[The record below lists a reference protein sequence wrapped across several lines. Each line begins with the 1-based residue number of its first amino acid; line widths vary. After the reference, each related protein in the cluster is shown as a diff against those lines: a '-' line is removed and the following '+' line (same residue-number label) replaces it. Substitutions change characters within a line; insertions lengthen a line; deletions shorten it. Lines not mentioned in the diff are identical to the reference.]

1 MPRRSQCHR
10 FAVNGDEERR
20 PFAFAGIWRRS
31 KGPVKKDGPN
41 VELDAYSFTTTAP
54 NALTDSI
61 NHERM
66 PVLSEEADFET
77 WLSISP
83 AEAFALARS
92 YDPAA
97 MRIVQSG

>member
-1 MPRRSQCHR
+1 MISSGMSLAPFKRRLPKQRCQGDLKCHR

-54 NALTDSI
+54 NALTDS
-61 NHERM
+61 NQSR
-66 PVLSEEADFET
+66 ADAGA
-77 WLSISP
+77 
-83 AEAFALARS
+83 AE
-92 YDPAA
+92 
-97 MRIVQSG
+97 